1 MPAVRPRLGVLAAL
15 ALLAGLA
22 GPATAVHAAQPGYA
36 AAVSPMAA
44 AAIGDDCPIASSY
57 PGGYKLCGYHQDG
70 PWPFGSGR
78 SVTCWAGLQLR
89 FTSGIGHEIRVWHKC
104 HAVGVQGTIVSS
116 TVRWENIRRI
126 QWNKDRVTGDVKGT
140 ECKSG
145 CTKTGTDVYW
155 WGTFQ
160 HIESIDISH
169 DFGWS
174 TDAHVVVH
182 IDNTND
188 VTSDHCIS
196 SYKWYPLTADSVPVC

>member
-1 MPAVRPRLGVLAAL
+1 MSRIGIGLRVLAVL

-22 GPATAVHAAQPGYA
+22 VATPAAYGTQPNSAALA
-36 AAVSPMAA
+36 PMAA

-70 PWPFGSGR
+70 PWLFPSGR

-89 FTSGIGHEIRVWHKC
+89 YTANVGHEFRVWHKC

-126 QWNKDRVTGDVKGT
+126 LWQKDRKTASDVAT
-140 ECKSG
+140 ACQSG
-145 CTKTGTDVYW
+145 CTKTDTDVYW
-155 WGTFQ
+155 WGMWQ
-160 HIESIDISH
+160 LAERYLIDN

-182 IDNTND
+182 INNTDD
-188 VTSDHCIS
+188 VTSDHCVS